1 MTEWTFELFP
11 DAQDDLRKLDNSQ
24 RRLVYRALLKLK
36 ENPLPKSKGGYGEEL
51 RNQNGI
57 NLAGYL
63 KLKLR
68 GLGIR
73 IVYDVKEEAGKSY
86 VIVIGMREDKKVY
99 KTAARRI
106 EKYEVWF
113 NSLTDLL
120 GESNEG

>member
-1 MTEWTFELFP
+1 MTVWGLDFYPEA
-11 DAQDDLRKLDNSQ
+11 DADFSKLDNSQ
-24 RRLVYRALLKLK
+24 KKLVIKALRKLK

-68 GLGIR
+68 GSGIR

-99 KTAARRI
+99 KTAARRV
-106 EKYEVWF
+106 EKYEMWF

-120 GESNEG
+120 SENN